1 MEKQIVLYNLAKHM
15 TGEKY
20 KEYVLNDKGPLM
32 ESLSTVKKYELVKI
46 TQSDAGKIPYQYVGI
61 VNVSSLSQFAQNDA
75 PTQKFQDFL
84 KKWQP
89 AVTDVLM
96 LSGIQVY

>member
-1 MEKQIVLYNLAKHM
+1 MEKQIILYNLKAPC
-15 TGEKY
+15 TNEKY
-20 KEYVLNDKGPLM
+20 ETYVTNEKGPLL
-32 ESLSTVKKYELVKI
+32 ESLSTVKKYELIRI
-46 TQSDAGKIPYQYVGI
+46 TQAESGTIPYHYLGI

-89 AVTDVLM
+89 AVSDVLT